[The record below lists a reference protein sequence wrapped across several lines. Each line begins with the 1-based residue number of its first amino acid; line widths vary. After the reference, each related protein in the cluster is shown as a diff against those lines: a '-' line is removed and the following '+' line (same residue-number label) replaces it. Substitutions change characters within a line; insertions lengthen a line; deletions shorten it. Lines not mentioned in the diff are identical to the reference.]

1 MSDSKEDI
9 AASDAAPNVGY
20 DQKNDVHQAPLHFPA
35 KDELAHTK
43 SMNEVIHNAK
53 TATDKEH
60 SMTLWQGIKLYPK
73 AVGWSL
79 LISTCICMEGYDVC
93 LLSNFCKSRQVKELY
108 LRGYANV
115 QKDGFPQF
123 NKKYGQ
129 QLSDGTYQVPA
140 PWQAGLSNVSVH
152 AGAT

>member
-9 AASDAAPNVGY
+9 SAGETGHNIGY
-20 DQKNDVHQAPLHFPA
+20 DNKNDVHQAPLHFPT
-35 KDELAHTK
+35 KDELNHTK

-60 SMTLWQGIKLYPK
+60 KMTLWQGIKLYPK

-93 LLSNFCKSRQVKELY
+93 LLSNFCESPAQ
-108 LRGYANV
+108 
-115 QKDGFPQF
+115 
-123 NKKYGQ
+123 
-129 QLSDGTYQVPA
+129 TIVPFEYF
-140 PWQAGLSNVSVH
+140 
-152 AGAT
+152 